1 MFMAIKFE
9 GEARDTLIIRV
20 KDEAGVIREKK
31 KWEKDYTVRQVAS
44 SNAGTGFIFI
54 ATKKPHYIWE

>member
-9 GEARDTLIIRV
+9 DGRDTLIIRV

-31 KWEKDYTVRQVAS
+31 KWEKDYVVRQVAT

-54 ATKKPHYIWE
+54 ASPKPHYIWE